1 MNLVDVLTKSKVE
14 EELVSRVFGV
24 VVGIVTNIDDPDG
37 LGRVKVKFPWLKE
50 DVESHWSRIMSL
62 MAGNESGCV
71 FRPEVEDEVL
81 VLFEHGDTRYPYV
94 IGALWNGQDAMPSER
109 GSDSDNNIR
118 LIKSRSGHIIKLDD
132 TAGSEKIEII
142 DKKKKNTIVIDTS
155 SNKILISADT
165 DIELKASN
173 GKILLDATEIE
184 IKSSGSATV
193 EASGDMTIKGSTVNI
208 N

>member
-62 MAGNESGCV
+62 MAGNKSGCV

-142 DKKKKNTIVIDTS
+142 DKKEKNTIVIDTS
-155 SNKILISADT
+155 SNKISISADT

>member
-142 DKKKKNTIVIDTS
+142 DKEEKNTIVIDTS
-155 SNKILISADT
+155 SNKISISADT

>member
-81 VLFEHGDTRYPYV
+81 VLFEHGDTRCPYV

-142 DKKKKNTIVIDTS
+142 DKKEKNTIVIDTS
-155 SNKILISADT
+155 SNKISISADT

>member
-142 DKKKKNTIVIDTS
+142 DKKEKNTIVIDTS
-155 SNKILISADT
+155 SNKISISADT

>member
-142 DKKKKNTIVIDTS
+142 DKKEKNTIVIDTS

>member
-81 VLFEHGDTRYPYV
+81 VLFEHGDTRCPYV

-142 DKKKKNTIVIDTS
+142 DKKEKNTIVIDTS